1 MTVKVIFITIS
12 QKYTVKTKNL
22 KKKTPST
29 RIRVN
34 FLNLQIVLKN
44 QYENGNL
51 TDKRSKEH
59 VHKENRTNKQLQNG
73 RSANLNITFTR
84 KLEILH
90 GWLRYPYPNKHA
102 KFLYK
107 DVHCNVF
114 YKSKKW
120 QIWCSVVR
128 ERLVVNCGILNW

>member
-90 GWLRYPYPNKHA
+90 G
-102 KFLYK
+102 
-107 DVHCNVF
+107 
-114 YKSKKW
+114 
-120 QIWCSVVR
+120 
-128 ERLVVNCGILNW
+128 